1 MGGGGVLVSF
11 CGKLRVLN
19 PVVHAEIL
27 VPTVAGS
34 PRPASQN
41 RLPSAEVAF
50 LLSEMVL
57 VKTDL
62 KLGSLFQLFA
72 R

>member
-19 PVVHAEIL
+19 RVVYAEML
-27 VPTVAGS
+27 VPTFAGS
-34 PRPASQN
+34 PRPAGQN
-41 RLPSAEVAF
+41 RLPSTEVAF

-57 VKTDL
+57 VKIDL
-62 KLGSLFQLFA
+62 KL
-72 R
+72 